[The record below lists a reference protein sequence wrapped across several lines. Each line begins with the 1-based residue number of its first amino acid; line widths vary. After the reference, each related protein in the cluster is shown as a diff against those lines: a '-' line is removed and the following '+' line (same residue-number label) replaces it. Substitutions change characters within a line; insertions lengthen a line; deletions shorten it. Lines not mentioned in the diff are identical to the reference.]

1 MGIDRAL
8 ILQGHRHY
16 HSFQFIG
23 AMTLAPPALAGGVH
37 ADAVA
42 PLLLPEDLRLSPEQF
57 AAVCAANP
65 QAVLELSA
73 EGQLIHITPTG
84 GETGARNST
93 LLVLLGLAVR
103 TCGLPLKLFDS
114 STGFRLPDGS
124 VFSPDASLL
133 RQERW
138 ETLSPQERRGFPPL
152 CPDLVVELASASD
165 EGPRSLTALRQ
176 KMATYQTNGAQL
188 GWLLIP
194 YLQAV
199 EIWRAAG
206 QGEPQ
211 TINSAKQLDAGPLFP
226 GLLLELDGIWH
237 V

>member
-1 MGIDRAL
+1 
-8 ILQGHRHY
+8 
-16 HSFQFIG
+16 
-23 AMTLAPPALAGGVH
+23 MTLAPPALAVGVH
-37 ADAVA
+37 ADALA

-65 QAVLELSA
+65 QAVLELTA
-73 EGQLIHITPTG
+73 DGQLIHMTPTG

-114 STGFRLPDGS
+114 SSGFRLPDGS
-124 VFSPDASLL
+124 VLSPDASLL

-138 ETLSPQERRGFPPL
+138 EALSPLERRGFPPL

-165 EGPRSLTALRQ
+165 EGPRGLTALRQ
-176 KMATYQTNGAQL
+176 KMATYQANGAQL

-194 YLQAV
+194 HLQAV
-199 EIWRAAG
+199 EIWTAAG
-206 QGEPQ
+206 QSEPQ
-211 TINSAKQLDAGPLFP
+211 AIHAARQLDAGLIFP
-226 GLLLELDGIWH
+226 GLLLELDEIWH